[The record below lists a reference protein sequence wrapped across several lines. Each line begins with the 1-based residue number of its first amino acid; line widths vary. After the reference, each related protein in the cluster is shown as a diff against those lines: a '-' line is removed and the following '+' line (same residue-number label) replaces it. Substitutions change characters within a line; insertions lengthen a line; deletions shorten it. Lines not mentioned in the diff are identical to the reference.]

1 MRVKVARCKKMDFD
15 WQLNK
20 KQIAEVSAMFTELC
34 EKIADKEISIGFSV
48 KKINEKD
55 EETLF
60 TYDVYA
66 IYEGKIIYITMG
78 SYRSLMGS
86 TITNNDI
93 AEIIAFL
100 KGDK

>member
-1 MRVKVARCKKMDFD
+1 MDFD

-20 KQIAEVSAMFTELC
+20 KQIAEVSAMFAELC
-34 EKIADKEISIGFSV
+34 EKIADKEISIGFNV
-48 KKINEKD
+48 IKIDEKG

-78 SYRSLMGS
+78 EHRSLMGS

-93 AEIIAFL
+93 AEIIALL
-100 KGDK
+100 KGNK

>member
-1 MRVKVARCKKMDFD
+1 MD
-15 WQLNK
+15 WELNK
-20 KQIAEVSAMFTELC
+20 KQIAEVAAMFTELC

-48 KKINEKD
+48 RKIDEEG

-60 TYDVYA
+60 TYDAYA
-66 IYEGKIIYITMG
+66 IYKGKIIYITMG
-78 SYRSLMGS
+78 DYRSLMS
-86 TITNNDI
+86 PTITNVDV

>member
-1 MRVKVARCKKMDFD
+1 MD

-20 KQIAEVSAMFTELC
+20 KQIEEVAAMFTELC

-48 KKINEKD
+48 RKIDEEG

-66 IYEGKIIYITMG
+66 IYKGKIIYITMG
-78 SYRSLMGS
+78 DYRSLMSS
-86 TITNNDI
+86 TITNVDV

>member
-1 MRVKVARCKKMDFD
+1 MDFD

-34 EKIADKEISIGFSV
+34 EKIADKEISIGFR
-48 KKINEKD
+48 KIDKEG

-100 KGDK
+100 KGNK

>member
-1 MRVKVARCKKMDFD
+1 MDFD

-34 EKIADKEISIGFSV
+34 KKIADKEISLNLGVRKNDTENGEVI
-48 KKINEKD
+48 
-55 EETLF
+55 F

-66 IYEGKIIYITMG
+66 IYKGKLIYINMG
-78 SYRSLMGS
+78 SYRSLMDS
-86 TITNNDI
+86 PITNVDV
-93 AEIIAFL
+93 EGIITLL

>member
-1 MRVKVARCKKMDFD
+1 ME

-20 KQIAEVSAMFTELC
+20 KQIVEVAAMFTELC
-34 EKIADKEISIGFSV
+34 EKVADKEIYIGFSV
-48 KKINEKD
+48 RKIDEEG

-66 IYEGKIIYITMG
+66 IYKGEIIYITMG
-78 SYRSLMGS
+78 NYRSLMDS

-93 AEIIAFL
+93 AEIIKFL

>member
-1 MRVKVARCKKMDFD
+1 MDFD

-34 EKIADKEISIGFSV
+34 EKIADKEISIGFRV
-48 KKINEKD
+48 RKIDKEG

-66 IYEGKIIYITMG
+66 IYKGEIIYITMG
-78 SYRSLMGS
+78 EHRSLMGS

-100 KGDK
+100 KGNK

>member
-1 MRVKVARCKKMDFD
+1 MDFD

-48 KKINEKD
+48 RKIDEEG

-78 SYRSLMGS
+78 EHRSLMGS

-100 KGDK
+100 KGNK